1 MMKDNGQTTHDLLQD
16 SDICQQELRK
26 STETLENPKTLE

>member
-1 MMKDNGQTTHDLLQD
+1 MMKDNGQTIRDLLQD

-26 STETLENPKTLE
+26 STETLENPKKLQ